1 MGNSA
6 AGKEISIFK
15 SHNGTMVF
23 DGESVTVSN
32 NHRTVKGLEPIRIP
46 LESIESVYI
55 KQPTMVHSNGHIRI
69 VTPNETGPAQLAIR
83 EASFHD
89 RTLMVLLGKGGSAQ
103 KFAEEVMRA
112 VRARGT
118 VAVPLASD
126 AEKYTEFRSQHGIPA
141 EAILAVGVNG
151 YCSFDGRYLTLQ
163 PLGLGRFTVGKGVKR
178 IPVESI
184 SAIQVKPA
192 GPVVNG
198 FIQFTVPGGNE
209 RRSEFGRQTL
219 DAAGD
224 ENSMIFTRLQEANSI
239 SLRDAIEAAQT
250 SRDSPVTAPNFPV
263 LNQLA
268 QLAELRD
275 SGIVTPEEFDA
286 KKAELLGRL

>member
-1 MGNSA
+1 MGKPT
-6 AGKEISIFK
+6 GREISAFK
-15 SHNGTMVF
+15 GHNGTMVF

-32 NHRTVKGLEPIRIP
+32 KYRSLKGLAPVLIP
-46 LESIESVYI
+46 LESIESVFI
-55 KQPTMVHSNGHIRI
+55 KQPTVVHSNGHIRI
-69 VTPNETGPAQLAIR
+69 VTPNETGPVRLTIR
-83 EASFHD
+83 EAPFHD
-89 RTLMVLLGKGGSAQ
+89 KTLMVLIGKGASAK
-103 KFAEEVMRA
+103 KFAEDVMQA
-112 VRARGT
+112 VRARGAA
-118 VAVPLASD
+118 AVPFAPC
-126 AEKYTEFRSQHGIPA
+126 AENDTEFRSKHGIPA
-141 EAILAVGVNG
+141 EAVLAVGVNG

-184 SAIQVKPA
+184 SAIQMKPA
-192 GPVVNG
+192 GSVVNG

-224 ENSMIFTRLQEANSI
+224 ENSLIFTQLQEANFV
-239 SLRDAIEAAQT
+239 SLRDAIEAA
-250 SRDSPVTAPNFPV
+250 RDSPVTAPGSPI

-275 SGIVTPEEFDA
+275 SGIVTAEEFDA